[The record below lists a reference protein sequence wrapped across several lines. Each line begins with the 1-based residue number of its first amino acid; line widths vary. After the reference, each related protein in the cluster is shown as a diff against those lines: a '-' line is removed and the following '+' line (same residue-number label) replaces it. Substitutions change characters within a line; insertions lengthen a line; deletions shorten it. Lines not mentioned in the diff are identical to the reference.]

1 MQKPRVSNGVT
12 SDVRV
17 SPLVARGLIHST
29 RIFIAPKKNQK
40 KFVRISL
47 VIRQMVVSSN
57 FSQIHRSN
65 KMTEITPEV
74 FEMEAM
80 QHIDDLYRTAKRLTR
95 NETEADDLVQET
107 YMQAWK
113 SFGQYELGTNCRA
126 WLYKILF
133 NKYDHHRRKQY
144 TQAKYFQEADELIFE
159 TSAATQPI
167 PEHLTDR
174 EVISALDKLPEH
186 YRSVVLLADVHE
198 FDYKEVAQILDIP
211 MGTVM
216 SRLNRA
222 RTHLKKSLSGVAREY
237 GIRSA
242 NLAAAA

>member
-1 MQKPRVSNGVT
+1 
-12 SDVRV
+12 
-17 SPLVARGLIHST
+17 
-29 RIFIAPKKNQK
+29 
-40 KFVRISL
+40 
-47 VIRQMVVSSN
+47 
-57 FSQIHRSN
+57 
-65 KMTEITPEV
+65 MTEITPEV

-113 SFGQYELGTNCRA
+113 SFAQYELGTNCRA

-144 TQAKYFQEADELIFE
+144 TQSKYFQEADELVFE
-159 TSAATQPI
+159 LSAATQPI
-167 PEHLTDR
+167 PEFLTDR
-174 EVISALDKLPEH
+174 EIISALDKLPEH

-222 RTHLKKSLSGVAREY
+222 RTQLKKSLAGVAREY
-237 GIRSA
+237 GITSA

>member
-1 MQKPRVSNGVT
+1 
-12 SDVRV
+12 
-17 SPLVARGLIHST
+17 
-29 RIFIAPKKNQK
+29 
-40 KFVRISL
+40 
-47 VIRQMVVSSN
+47 
-57 FSQIHRSN
+57 
-65 KMTEITPEV
+65 MTEITPEV
-74 FEMEAM
+74 FEMEAI

-113 SFGQYELGTNCRA
+113 SFGQYEIGTNCRA

-144 TQAKYFQEADELIFE
+144 TQSKYFQEADELVFE
-159 TSAATQPI
+159 LSAAKTPV
-167 PEHLTDR
+167 PEYLTDN

-186 YRSVVLLADVHE
+186 YRSVVMLADVHE

-222 RTHLKKSLSGVAREY
+222 RTQLKKSLAGVAREY